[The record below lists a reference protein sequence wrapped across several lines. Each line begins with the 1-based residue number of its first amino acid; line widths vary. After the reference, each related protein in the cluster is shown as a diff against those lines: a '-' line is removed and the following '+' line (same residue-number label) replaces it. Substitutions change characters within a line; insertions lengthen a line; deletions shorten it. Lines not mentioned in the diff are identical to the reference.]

1 MKYLKLLVI
10 LLTSIFWGC
19 GLEQNKNSPTDTATS
34 GSIHI
39 VVDDAYKPLMEAERN
54 VFQALYVNAHVDVK
68 YETEDSAIKD
78 LMASDSV
85 RFAVVARQLTKDEE
99 DFFHSKQFFPEQVKI
114 ATDAMALIVN
124 NSNADSLLTIDK
136 IKAIF
141 KGEDSTWTSIDPRS
155 KLDKIAVVF
164 DHENS
169 SNSHYI
175 RDSIVHGKKFPSYC
189 FALKSNT
196 EVINYVSKNPN
207 AMGIISINW
216 ISDNYDSTVMR
227 FLSNVR
233 VVGVSHKESTNINDF
248 YQPFQAYLKMNHYP
262 FYRNVYII
270 KREART
276 GLGSGFT
283 AFITG
288 EKGQRIVLREGLL
301 PATVTT
307 EIIHY

>member
-1 MKYLKLLVI
+1 MKHLKLITAILVAFV
-10 LLTSIFWGC
+10 FWGC
-19 GLEQNKNSPTDTATS
+19 GADKNSPTDTATS

-39 VVDDAYKPLMEAERN
+39 VVDDAYKPLMDSEQR
-54 VFQALYVNAHVDVK
+54 VFEALYTNAHVNIK
-68 YETEDSAIKD
+68 YETEDSCIKD

-85 RFAVVARQLTKDEE
+85 RFAVVARKLTKDEE
-99 DFFHSKQFFPEQVKI
+99 DFFHSKHYFPEQVKI

-124 NSNADSLLTIDK
+124 KDNPDSLLTIDK

-141 KGEDSTWTSIDPRS
+141 NGEDSSWTQLNSHT

-175 RDSIVHGKKFPSYC
+175 RDSIVHGKKFPVYC

-196 EVINYVSKNPN
+196 DVIDYVSKNPN
-207 AMGIISINW
+207 SMGIISVNW

-227 FLSNVR
+227 FLNSVR
-233 VVGVSHKESTNINDF
+233 VVGVSHKESSNINDF
-248 YQPFQAYLKMNHYP
+248 YQPFQAYMKMNQYP
-262 FYRNVYII
+262 FCRNVYII

-283 AFITG
+283 AFISG
-288 EKGQRIVLREGLL
+288 EKGQRIVLRAGLL
-301 PATVTT
+301 PATVPTQ
-307 EIIHY
+307 IIQY